1 MKEPEKVIAALS
13 KELEMDE
20 DAVRSKVE
28 KVSSMERVKTNVDK
42 KTVAVVKGVDKK
54 SVTIPATVK
63 KDGITFKVT
72 EINASAFKNFKK
84 LSSITIGKNIK
95 TIGGKSFYKCS
106 KLKKVTF
113 TGTGAVSIK
122 TKAFKGTNA
131 KMKVQLPKKM
141 KAKQKNSLKNAL
153 KKAGISS
160 KAVIK

>member
-1 MKEPEKVIAALS
+1 MLF
-13 KELEMDE
+13 
-20 DAVRSKVE
+20 RSAEAQKGLVE
-28 KVSSMERVKTNVDK
+28 KPADPAIKKGDKFVDKKITYKVTNVDK

-141 KAKQKNSLKNAL
+141 KAKQKNSLKNADR
-153 KKAGISS
+153 KS
-160 KAVIK
+160 VV